1 MSTSKHIDK
10 ICIAVAVLIF
20 ILTLLSINAEA
31 FGVSSVSKTMGY
43 ETTLFDTSKVH
54 TIDIVMNDWDS
65 FLETCENEEYS
76 TCNVVIDGQACKN
89 VAIRAKG
96 NTSLSNVSS
105 MDSDRY
111 SLKLEFDH
119 YEEGKTFNG
128 LDKLCLNNL
137 IQDNTMM
144 KDYLVYQMM
153 ADYGVDAPLCSYA
166 YITVNGEDWG
176 LYLAVEGVED
186 SFLTRNFTSDDGNL
200 YKPDTMSFGA
210 GPGNGKDFDMTEFEE
225 KMNQARGET
234 DTSETT
240 DSEETKDTEETKD
253 SNSGNTQEDDSTAGA
268 LEEKSDEMK
277 MPIGGPNGQSDPGG
291 QGNSDENGGPGGQN
305 GPFEQGGPGGFGG
318 MGSDDVKLKY
328 IDDDTDSYSKIF
340 DSAKTDIS
348 NSDKETLI
356 ASLKKLS
363 EYKDLEDTLDI
374 EKVLRYFV
382 VHNFVVNGDSYTG
395 SMIHNYYLY
404 EEDGKLSMI
413 PWDYNLAF
421 GTFQGGDANQSVNDS
436 IDQPS
441 DITDLNDRPMFG
453 WIFSDEE
460 YTNEYHELFEEFI
473 EKYFTNGELE
483 TMIDETA
490 ELIRPY
496 VEKDPTKFCTIDE
509 FDKGVETIKEFV
521 SLRAEAVSRQLNGDD
536 TEVDASS
543 INTSDMGSMGSTG
556 QGGGPGGF
564 DGNMPDGFDGQM
576 PGGFGGQPPE
586 GFDGNIPAEFNDQ
599 PPEGFGDQPPEGFDG
614 QKPEGI

>member
-186 SFLTRNFTSDDGNL
+186 SFLTRNYSSDDGNL

-268 LEEKSDEMK
+268 LKEKSDEMI
-277 MPIGGPNGQSDPGG
+277 MPIGGPNGQNDPGG

-356 ASLKKLS
+356 ASLKNLS

-483 TMIDETA
+483 KMIDETA